1 MLLPGKQF
9 EFDTLFQ
16 DDTKGRVHS
25 FGPIT
30 LYQVGELSCISGYTV
45 PPHKQWCHEISYV
58 ISGEGLFTTNGETDL
73 LAEGDIHFAP
83 ANSVHA
89 IKTGN
94 NSDLRYGYIGFGFG
108 EGELD
113 RDTARLRAF
122 FEETTVFK
130 ATDHSELIIPVLRNL
145 DELYNRAEF
154 YEMMVETYLLQIL
167 VSVYRS
173 FSRQSLQVYFPTVSS
188 ESVGRSIYSVIKYID
203 NNIFEKLGVKEIAQ
217 TVGYNYS
224 YISNAFKKSTGMT
237 IQRYISNKKMQKA
250 IELMKY
256 GKISVAQ
263 VAQRLNYANVQSF
276 NKAFKRTMGC
286 APTEFLR
293 RSSGDMVPLDIP
305 GKDGE
310 G

>member
-16 DDTKGRVHS
+16 DDTKGRVHN

-89 IKTGN
+89 IKTVN

-108 EGELD
+108 DGELD

-154 YEMMVETYLLQIL
+154 YEMMVC
-167 VSVYRS
+167 
-173 FSRQSLQVYFPTVSS
+173 F
-188 ESVGRSIYSVIKYID
+188 G
-203 NNIFEKLGVKEIAQ
+203 
-217 TVGYNYS
+217 
-224 YISNAFKKSTGMT
+224 
-237 IQRYISNKKMQKA
+237 
-250 IELMKY
+250 
-256 GKISVAQ
+256 
-263 VAQRLNYANVQSF
+263 
-276 NKAFKRTMGC
+276 
-286 APTEFLR
+286 
-293 RSSGDMVPLDIP
+293 
-305 GKDGE
+305 
-310 G
+310 